1 MLFTMLIHAADSLS
15 YALRLGGLRT
25 RRIALAISLAGYLV
39 VSFSNLEYGPVA
51 MVGNLVDTCNAW
63 NQSTLC
69 GAAALV
75 NGCGTI
81 GTALAILC
89 FPTDGEAVIR
99 MVVHFEA
106 AGSIPAM
113 VRGMLKRSKMKNATY
128 YITPPSWKMAKR
140 LVQHGMPRRLML
152 LNVAVTAIY
161 TTGVLSSLYA
171 AYLYPGQAVAASQS
185 TGLINGIATIL
196 LTILID
202 PRISL
207 LSDKSLRGE
216 IRLDRMNQILWLHAR
231 IPFVR
236 YSVGT
241 VVINSI
247 CVLDRL
253 DRKYDVTFLPEFV
266 ARTLLYIL

>member
-1 MLFTMLIHAADSLS
+1 MFSLKSGNPYAVHHADSC
-15 YALRLGGLRT
+15 
-25 RRIALAISLAGYLV
+25 RRQLVIRAPPRWISHPQNRVGHFVGRYLV
-39 VSFSNLEYGPVA
+39 VGFSNLEYGQGP
-51 MVGNLVDTCNAW
+51 MVGNLVDTATRGANPHFAAQLHW
-63 NQSTLC
+63 LM
-69 GAAALV
+69 GAA
-75 NGCGTI
+75 TI

-89 FPTDGEAVIR
+89 FPTMVKLSSR

-113 VRGMLKRSKMKNATY
+113 VRGMLKRSKIRNATY

-152 LNVAVTAIY
+152 SKCSGNRNLYHGCPVQLVRS
-161 TTGVLSSLYA
+161 VPLSS
-171 AYLYPGQAVAASQS
+171 QAIAASQS

-216 IRLDRMNQILWLHAR
+216 IRLDRMNQIYGCMLVSRLFGTLLAQLLL
-231 IPFVR
+231 IPFAYWIGWIV
-236 YSVGT
+236 SMM
-241 VVINSI
+241 
-247 CVLDRL
+247 
-253 DRKYDVTFLPEFV
+253 
-266 ARTLLYIL
+266 